1 MAIRDL
7 FSKKQVCHFLV
18 TDEGEI
24 AKKYNH
30 FMEFLANNRA
40 ALGII
45 SELEQL
51 YYGSTPFPRREPTV
65 WAGEYFPAMT
75 SAFSFGSG
83 RTLRARSIFLYEV
96 PTIMAVA
103 FAEADLPP
111 VPAIGG
117 TALNL
122 PYSLLQSSR
131 RLSTASMQRS
141 RSASVMFRPM
151 IFDVKNF

>member
-30 FMEFLANNRA
+30 FMDFLVNNRA

-51 YYGSTPFPRREPTV
+51 YYGSGPFTM
-65 WAGEYFPAMT
+65 AGVEAHY
-75 SAFSFGSG
+75 G
-83 RTLRARSIFLYEV
+83 RL
-96 PTIMAVA
+96 AVA
-103 FAEADLPP
+103 TGKLVE
-111 VPAIGG
+111 
-117 TALNL
+117 ALNGLAPGKYAELSQVSDRISQEIAPFFAPSPPPPLGEVVL
-122 PYSLLQSSR
+122 PLEA
-131 RLSTASMQRS
+131 LSPDM
-141 RSASVMFRPM
+141 
-151 IFDVKNF
+151 VKVAGSKATNLAIIHKYLD

>member
-7 FSKKQVCHFLV
+7 FSKKQVCHFLI

-51 YYGSTPFPRREPTV
+51 YYGSAPFT
-65 WAGEYFPAMT
+65 
-75 SAFSFGSG
+75 
-83 RTLRARSIFLYEV
+83 
-96 PTIMAVA
+96 MAVVEKHYHQLA
-103 FAEADLPP
+103 GA
-111 VPAIGG
+111 
-117 TALNL
+117 T
-122 PYSLLQSSR
+122 
-131 RLSTASMQRS
+131 
-141 RSASVMFRPM
+141 
-151 IFDVKNF
+151 